1 MIPPQANCSRLK
13 LTRPPPRARLHRA
26 LHPPV
31 LPSILTADRPN
42 RLHIFSSVRDPV
54 PAAPT
59 MFLFS
64 PPLQPDHAGTFLS
77 SPHRLSPTQ
86 LARRIYG
93 TRHLSGPSQRF

>member
-1 MIPPQANCSRLK
+1 MIPPQANRSRLK
-13 LTRPPPRARLHRA
+13 LTRPPPRTHLHRA

-31 LPSILTADRPN
+31 FPSILTADRPN

-59 MFLFS
+59 TVLHSMPVQSDRTGSFS
-64 PPLQPDHAGTFLS
+64 S
-77 SPHRLSPTQ
+77 SPHRLSTTQ

-93 TRHLSGPSQRF
+93 TRDLSGSS